1 MFNMNHNA
9 SREVVIIGG
18 GIVGCATAYY
28 LGKKGIK
35 ATIIERDNFAGHAS
49 GFALGELRPLVG
61 AGIPDP
67 MGLLSLESF
76 RLHMNLSDE
85 LIEETNVDTDFQL
98 HTWITAAYSEKEA
111 IAMKST
117 LAWQQA
123 QEGFDVEWMEEND
136 VLSLERRLKPGL
148 VGGIVTRPV
157 ALLDPY
163 KLSLALLQASEYMG
177 TTMRHG
183 LVDGVEFRG
192 DEVTAVRIG
201 EEKIP
206 CDAVVVAMG
215 PWSGNVSSWVNV
227 KVPVEPLK
235 GQILRLDAGNAPSM
249 VVSWGNGYAVS
260 KPDGLVWIGTTE
272 ELVGFSESPTIE
284 GRDAIMESVLSVL
297 PHLNDASLVYQT
309 SCLRPVSPDRLP
321 ILGLVPNKKGMV
333 IATAGGRKGI
343 HLGPIMGRIAA
354 DLVLQG
360 ETEFDISAL
369 ALDRFGAG
377 G

>member
-1 MFNMNHNA
+1 
-9 SREVVIIGG
+9 
-18 GIVGCATAYY
+18 
-28 LGKKGIK
+28 
-35 ATIIERDNFAGHAS
+35 
-49 GFALGELRPLVG
+49 
-61 AGIPDP
+61 
-67 MGLLSLESF
+67 
-76 RLHMNLSDE
+76 
-85 LIEETNVDTDFQL
+85 
-98 HTWITAAYSEKEA
+98 
-111 IAMKST
+111 
-117 LAWQQA
+117 
-123 QEGFDVEWMEEND
+123 
-136 VLSLERRLKPGL
+136 
-148 VGGIVTRPV
+148 
-157 ALLDPY
+157 
-163 KLSLALLQASEYMG
+163 
-177 TTMRHG
+177 
-183 LVDGVEFRG
+183 
-192 DEVTAVRIG
+192 
-201 EEKIP
+201 
-206 CDAVVVAMG
+206 
-215 PWSGNVSSWVNV
+215 
-227 KVPVEPLK
+227 
-235 GQILRLDAGNAPSM
+235 M